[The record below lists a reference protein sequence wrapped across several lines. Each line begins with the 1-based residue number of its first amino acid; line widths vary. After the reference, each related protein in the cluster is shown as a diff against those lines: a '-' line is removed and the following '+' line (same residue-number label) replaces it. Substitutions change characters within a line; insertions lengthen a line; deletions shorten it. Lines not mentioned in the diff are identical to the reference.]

1 MNYSLSGFLNQP
13 NAAECKIEKI
23 LFENQ
28 RNIIMYLKQ
37 IGSKRIEEL
46 LKIAN
51 EYQIELSDFA
61 KSIV

>member
-1 MNYSLSGFLNQP
+1 MCNFSNLLIYR
-13 NAAECKIEKI
+13 
-23 LFENQ
+23 FENQ
-28 RNIIMYLKQ
+28 KRAILYLKQ

-61 KSIV
+61 KSLV